1 MANCVNG
8 AAMRSIDR
16 RGVLRGLAGS
26 ALAGPLAQI
35 FRMHTGR
42 AAGAMALPKVVFFY
56 TPCGVQLPMWHPTQ
70 TGTTFTLP
78 RLSAPLQPY
87 ASDCIFMD
95 GVCMAPLTDHQG
107 GSQQMLVGDDKDV
120 KTLYLRLGEHLQPRR
135 DDRDTSVLFGF
146 LEVQSNG
153 LYSSAGQRSKP
164 GELQPDGQ
172 PGCRGRLADGNRS
185 FGSSLRTN
193 SSRDAP
199 LRAYQCAQS
208 HYRVGRLWCPRFVPL
223 QRPAWAAHRQR
234 DASTKGCE
242 VDGVAELP
250 RMVCAEARAVHRH
263 AEVNARRYRGVA
275 PRQHHSVSLLRAR

>member
-42 AAGAMALPKVVFFY
+42 AAGAAALPKVVFFY

-87 ASDCIFMD
+87 QSQCIFMD
-95 GVCMAPLTDHQG
+95 GVCMAPLTEHEG

-120 KTLYLRLGEHLQPRR
+120 ATLDLRLGDYLMGSTNLPFPSLQ
-135 DDRDTSVLFGF
+135 LG
-146 LEVQSNG
+146 VQS
-153 LYSSAGQRSKP
+153 RISK
-164 GELQPDGQ
+164 GERPLS
-172 PGCRGRLADGNRS
+172 RI
-185 FGSSLRTN
+185 RTL
-193 SSRDAP
+193 P
-199 LRAYQCAQS
+199 
-208 HYRVGRLWCPRFVPL
+208 VGRLRWRSSRKTIRW
-223 QRPAWAAHRQR
+223 RP
-234 DASTKGCE
+234 S
-242 VDGVAELP
+242 
-250 RMVCAEARAVHRH
+250 
-263 AEVNARRYRGVA
+263 RR
-275 PRQHHSVSLLRAR
+275 SL